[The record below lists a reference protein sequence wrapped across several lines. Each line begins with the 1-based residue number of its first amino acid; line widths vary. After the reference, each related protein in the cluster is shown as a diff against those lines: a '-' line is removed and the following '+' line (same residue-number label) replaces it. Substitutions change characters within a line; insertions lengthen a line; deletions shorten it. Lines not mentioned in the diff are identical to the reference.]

1 MEQLQ
6 KLTDPTSRISRN
18 IRIRAARLARSG
30 AVPGLD
36 VDDIEQELRLDLIRR
51 VQKFDPTKSSFD
63 TFADRVVAN
72 QVATLASATRA
83 MRAERAMQSLQAH
96 VGEDEADG
104 GLTLSDVLPETA
116 AIDPVDEFVLS
127 HGPGLRGDVAKL
139 LGALCPSSRRVA
151 IALSHLSVA
160 EAARALGVHRS
171 TIYER
176 LAIIRRT
183 AQSLGLDEYFEAAP
197 TVSPAHR

>member
-1 MEQLQ
+1 MEQLH
-6 KLTDPTSRISRN
+6 KLTDPNTRISRN
-18 IRIRAARLARSG
+18 IRIRTARLARSG

-51 VQKFDPTKSSFD
+51 AHNFNPEKSSFD
-63 TFADRVVAN
+63 TFADRVITN
-72 QVATLASATRA
+72 QIATLASATRA
-83 MRAERAMQSLQAH
+83 MRAERVMQSLHVH
-96 VGEDEADG
+96 VGEDEADS

-116 AIDPVDEFVLS
+116 AIDPVDEFALS

-160 EAARALGVHRS
+160 EAARVLGLHRS

-176 LAIIRRT
+176 LAVIRQT
-183 AQSLGLDEYFEAAP
+183 ARSLGLHGYFEAAP
-197 TVSPAHR
+197 TVSPARR

>member
-1 MEQLQ
+1 MEQLY
-6 KLTDPTSRISRN
+6 KLTDPTTRISRN

-30 AVPGLD
+30 TVPGLD

-51 VQKFDPTKSSFD
+51 AHNFNPEKSSFD
-63 TFADRVVAN
+63 TFADRVIAN
-72 QVATLASATRA
+72 QIATLASATRA
-83 MRAERAMQSLQAH
+83 MRAERVMQSLHSH

-116 AIDPVDEFVLS
+116 AIDPVDEFAMS

-139 LGALCPSSRRVA
+139 LGALCPSSLQVA
-151 IALSHLSVA
+151 IAVSHLSVA
-160 EAARALGVHRS
+160 EAARVLGLHRS

-176 LAIIRRT
+176 LAVIRRT
-183 AQSLGLDEYFEAAP
+183 AQSLGLDGYFEAAP
-197 TVSPAHR
+197 TVSPARR